1 MYSDE
6 KEKIMTKLYG
16 NEHVKDVPIK
26 YFAMVVSAVE
36 EAIEEVEREEQDGIT
51 KLQQLR

>member
-6 KEKIMTKLYG
+6 KEKIMTKVYG
-16 NEHVKDVPIK
+16 NELVKDVPIK

-36 EAIEEVEREEQDGIT
+36 EAIEEVEREEQDATT
-51 KLQQLR
+51 KLQ